1 MVRCLIYYKDGM
13 IQTAS
18 RGGGNYNVAT
28 THIREDDTL
37 RQIFVQSPD
46 LILDGELYHHGS
58 DWPLQRISGLARQ
71 QEWKDECK
79 NLEYWVYDYVD
90 TNKSFNERWK
100 VLEALK
106 QLLPDECPVKI
117 LDEKLMTGYMAI
129 KKEHDK
135 YVQEGF
141 EGLCAR
147 NPDREYGINKRS
159 AIYLV
164 KLKDRKDAEF
174 EITGIRNGMRPEDM
188 CFTLKTKDG
197 KEFAAKPVGDVK
209 SRLYFLEHKD
219 EFIGKMATCTYFN
232 MSQDG
237 IPTQPVFKHLRPA
250 DE

>member
-1 MVRCLIYYKDGM
+1 MYYKDGI

-18 RGGGNYNVAT
+18 RGGGNYNDAT
-28 THIREDDTL
+28 KHIREDPYLLEIFRL
-37 RQIFVQSPD
+37 RPD
-46 LILDGELYHHGS
+46 LILDGEIYHHGT
-58 DWPLQRISGLARQ
+58 DWPLQRISGLARLK
-71 QEWKDECK
+71 EWKDEC
-79 NLEYWVYDYVD
+79 NELEYWIYDIVSSD
-90 TNKSFNERWK
+90 SFTNRYSTLK
-100 VLEALK
+100 VLEGM
-106 QLLPDECPVKI
+106 LPKNYKIKI
-117 LDEKLMTGYMAI
+117 LEQKLMTGYDAI
-129 KKEHDK
+129 KAEHDK

-188 CFTLKTKDG
+188 CFTLKTKEG